1 MSTIIEGPR
10 LPGGGG
16 GRGGGG
22 AAPWRAGR
30 GVAAAERSGG
40 DPRGTLDRARAVL
53 AGLFGPAERR
63 GFAVRFWDGTL
74 DLPSGADPGFTL
86 VLPAP
91 WALRRMLLPPSE
103 LRLAEAFARGDFEIE
118 GDLEAAAAA
127 AQALR
132 DRLARPGAIARL
144 VPRLLALPAGPRAR
158 APARRRLG
166 AGRFAPR
173 HSRRRDRAAVRS
185 HYDVGNDF
193 YALWLDRRM
202 VYSCAYF
209 PAQDADLDAA
219 QEAKLDH
226 LCRKLRLAPGER
238 LLDIGCGWGG
248 LVMHAAA
255 RYGARA
261 VGVTLSAAQA
271 QLAERRIAAAG
282 LADRC
287 AVEVRDYREL
297 PDAPPFDK
305 IVSVGMY
312 EHVGRRELPRYFAK
326 VYRLLRPGGL
336 FVNHGIVAAPEPRG
350 LGPALRR
357 ALWRKGRFIDR
368 YVFPDGELV
377 PVATAIGAA
386 EAAGFETRDVE
397 SLREHYALTLRHWR
411 RRLEASEAESVRL
424 VGDET
429 HRVWR
434 LFLAG
439 SAQAFASGRL
449 GLAQI
454 VFAKPDAAGRVS
466 LPLTRADLYGAR

>member
-1 MSTIIEGPR
+1 MSTIIQDPDRR
-10 LPGGGG
+10 LPGGGA
-16 GRGGGG
+16 RRRSDVDRD
-22 AAPWRAGR
+22 AARAKPSEGRAG
-30 GVAAAERSGG
+30 A
-40 DPRGTLDRARAVL
+40 LDRARRVL
-53 AGLFGPAERR
+53 AELFGPAERR
-63 GFAVRFWDGTL
+63 DFAVRFWDGTV
-74 DLPSGADPGFTL
+74 DFPSGSGPAFTL
-86 VLPAP
+86 VLPTP

-118 GDLEAAAAA
+118 GDLEAAAGA
-127 AQALR
+127 AQGLR
-132 DRLARPGAIARL
+132 ERLGRPGAIARL
-144 VPRLLALPAGPRAR
+144 VPRLLGLPAGPRAR

-166 AGRFAPR
+166 ASRFAPR

-209 PAQDADLDAA
+209 PTEDTDLDAA

-287 AVEVRDYREL
+287 TVEVRDYREL
-297 PDAPPFDK
+297 PDDRPFDK

-326 VYRLLRPGGL
+326 VYRLLRPGGI

-350 LGPALRR
+350 LGPAFRR
-357 ALWRKGRFIDR
+357 LLWRKGRFIDR

-377 PVATAIGAA
+377 PVATAVAAA

-411 RRLEASEAESVRL
+411 RRLEAREAESVRL

-449 GLAQI
+449 GLAQV
-454 VFAKPDAAGRVS
+454 VFAKPDAAGRVA
-466 LPLTRADLYGAR
+466 LPLTRADLYAAR